1 MAGIHFDITGE
12 NRNFLQSLRGAE
24 NGVRQT
30 ANAMEQYGQQIE
42 GMFNKIKTAAELS
55 LAGFTVKGFAEKVA
69 LVRGE
74 FQQLE
79 VAFETMLGSTD
90 KARAMMDDMTK
101 LAATTPFDLQGVANG
116 AKQLLAYGME
126 ADKIT
131 DTLRRL
137 GDVAAGLGIQLGDLT
152 YLYGTTMAQGRLYTQ
167 DLNQFTG
174 RGIPM
179 IRELA
184 KQFGVAE
191 SEVKDLV
198 TAGKVGFPEVEKV
211 IQSLTDKGGQFGGL
225 MEAQSH
231 TIVGQISNIEDSI
244 DMMFNEMGKSSEGAI
259 NTVLDGVGFAIDH
272 YKEFGSV
279 ILGVVASYGEWKA
292 AAMIVNSWHNMV
304 LNQAK
309 EIEETRRSE
318 LSALADKFKDTDD
331 TAQTQANTVAT
342 EQNTIARNANKS
354 AIDAEIAA
362 LEEALKVKLAEA
374 EANYNSATSKAAEA
388 ALAVDE
394 ANEKVS
400 ALEEEY
406 EAILKTGNVEKIES
420 AEMELNTAVAEANGA
435 QKNLLAAREEV
446 ATASTVKNTAAT
458 KLNTLQTEV
467 DTIQKKANTTATG
480 IWAAVTKTAT
490 TAVRGLTAA
499 IAANPIGALLVGIT
513 TALSLIPMF
522 SSETEEASAEV
533 TRFGEAAVKQTN
545 NVETLLSVIE
555 STSDTSKVHKDS
567 VDELIKIYDEYG
579 VSIDNEQDQLQ
590 QLIDKHDELIK
601 KIREEGEERQKA
613 NLLQSYEEGMT
624 KAQEEMQQAWS
635 NAYKNAEYDGS
646 GLFDDWDANDFRDK
660 ADQISLVANAITQGE
675 FEKLQQI
682 VEDGGTVT
690 QEQINETIQRVKER
704 VEQESQ
710 KLSGAS
716 LYTSSYD
723 EAGNEIKHYIDI
735 DYDGIIE
742 NYADK
747 VLNLASARRE
757 LVEEIKNT
765 KKATDDEAESVDY
778 SSMSFSDL
786 IDKAYGAKDAVE
798 SVGNTDGTPTIDT
811 KPADDATSAFEGTQ
825 GALNTLNS
833 MTATPF
839 VNTQYINNALMQTGN
854 LINSLNTLGQSPLFS
869 GTGVK
874 MPKFN
879 LNTSGFG
886 LNVGGPKLG
895 FNTNF
900 NFGSSMYGYNP
911 IATDPAAQARA
922 ELMNRVN
929 NARSDSKVDALL
941 KEVNDA
947 LKDATYGSNE
957 RAELAKL
964 QKTLQ
969 DRKKK
974 NSTSSSSKSGKK
986 GSSGKTTA
994 EKVADEQERLD
1005 DMTDDIALQR
1015 IRKEQDLANRL
1026 IDVRLEAEGNSA
1038 LILAKKR
1045 QQENKEEILQI
1056 ERERDDAMKAYVDA
1070 ERKIF
1075 EQKEKIKKTQ
1085 NSKYK
1090 EQKFDESSVDTSAIA
1105 AQYNE
1110 IIELTQKKQA
1120 QDLAKEQSD
1129 ALTAYLAEYGTFEQ
1143 RKLAITQQY
1152 EEKIKAATTKGDR
1165 LTLQEQLKSALSAID
1180 TEVLRRNIDWADIF
1194 GDMGG
1199 MLYDEMR
1206 SNLEQLDEYMRSSEF
1221 LSLGATDQKNISDIA
1236 SQMRAKVGGGTADFS
1251 KLGEQM
1257 NTLQT
1262 KMQELQ
1268 AAQEAEKKAV
1278 ELVREKQD
1286 AYNKAVADG
1295 VEDLSTYKAELNLAK
1310 EAQNQ
1315 CSEKVK
1321 ELSASSEQAARD
1333 LHNNLGSVV
1342 NGLNNLSSGLQG
1354 LKSGSLQGAF
1364 EGLKTTCS
1372 SLSTLISGKVGS
1384 ALGALAGKMGGLI
1397 GQIVESALGLLDV
1410 LKDGI
1415 SSFITSL
1422 LDTVLNAVN
1431 GILHDVLSGKI
1442 VTNVIGSVVNGIT
1455 NIFDTLSFGALSGW
1469 MGGNVD
1475 KNEKEIAKLSESNEM
1490 LCQSI
1495 EGLTETIKSS
1505 DNTNTQSVEAY
1516 KKAMAAQEEWE
1527 QNQRNAIKL
1536 RASEYSNS
1544 GHGFLG
1550 LGGKHSFNYHLN
1562 DKGSGWY
1569 GWNDFTNAL
1578 QQNGVNKSVR
1588 SAGDIWNLSPEEM
1601 KLLRDF
1607 APTAWME
1614 LLRTDGESNPSD
1626 LINAYIEKAGVGDQ
1640 LLSQLNEKLTGY
1652 SWDGFKDSFASAL
1665 SDMGSTTEDFAD
1677 NIEKV
1682 ISQAILNSLITSQYQ
1697 DRIKA
1702 LYKMIAD
1709 AAEDDN
1715 ITKEEADKIR
1725 AENEAIAN
1733 SMIAD
1738 RERLIELGILNNDG
1752 SAYKQEASTGS
1763 WQNLGEETAQE
1774 LNGRFTAVQM
1784 NTADMA
1790 DRMLTTLTLLTGITE
1805 TQASNALI
1813 LGEIRN
1819 MMVYTNSYLE
1829 DVVKYAKMT
1838 YNQFGTKLDDIVK
1851 NTKNM

>member
-24 NGVRQT
+24 NGVKQT

-79 VAFETMLGSTD
+79 VAFETMLGSAD
-90 KARAMMDDMTK
+90 KARSMMDDMTK

-126 ADKIT
+126 ADKIS

-152 YLYGTTMAQGRLYTQ
+152 YLYGTTMAQGRMYTQ

-198 TAGKVGFPEVEKV
+198 SAGKVGFPEVEKV
-211 IQSLTDKGGQFGGL
+211 IKSLTDQGGQFGGL

-309 EIEETRRSE
+309 EIEETRQAE

-362 LEEALKVKLAEA
+362 IQASLQAKLLEA
-374 EANYNSATSKAAEA
+374 EATEKAALDEYEFAKAALSSAECGVEMRERDLEA
-388 ALAVDE
+388 AL
-394 ANEKVS
+394 
-400 ALEEEY
+400 
-406 EAILKTGNVEKIES
+406 KTADGEKIER
-420 AEMELNTAVAEANGA
+420 AEIELNKAALDQNSASRRLSVAE
-435 QKNLLAAREEV
+435 KNLE
-446 ATASTVKNTAAT
+446 TASTTKNTT
-458 KLNTLQTEV
+458 QQKLNTLQTEV

-522 SSETEEASAEV
+522 SSETAEASAEV

-579 VSIDNEQDQLQ
+579 VSIDKEQDQLQ

-613 NLLQSYEEGMT
+613 NLIQSYEEGMT
-624 KAQEEMQQAWS
+624 KALEEMQKAWS
-635 NAYKNAEYDGS
+635 KAYQNAEYEGS
-646 GLFDDWDANDFRDK
+646 GLFDDWDANDFQDK
-660 ADQISLVANAITQGE
+660 ADQISLVANAIAQGE

-690 QEQINETIQRVKER
+690 QDQINETIQRVKER

-723 EAGNEIKHYIDI
+723 EAGNKIKHYIDI
-735 DYDGIIE
+735 DYEGIME

-798 SVGNTDGTPTIDT
+798 
-811 KPADDATSAFEGTQ
+811 GTQ
-825 GALNTLNS
+825 GALNVLNG

-854 LINSLNTLGQSPLFS
+854 LINSLNTLGQSPLFT
-869 GTGVK
+869 GTSVNV
-874 MPKFN
+874 PKFN
-879 LNTSGFG
+879 FNTSGLG

-900 NFGSSMYGYNP
+900 NFGSSMYGFNP
-911 IATDPAAQARA
+911 IATDPAAQAIA

-929 NARSDSKVDALL
+929 NAKSDSKVDALL
-941 KEVNDA
+941 KEVDDA
-947 LKDATYGSNE
+947 LKDADYGSTE

-994 EKVADEQERLD
+994 EKVADEQERLE

-1026 IDVRLEAEGNSA
+1026 IDVRLEAEGNST

-1056 ERERDDAMKAYVDA
+1056 ERERDDAMRAYVDA

-1105 AQYNE
+1105 AQYDE
-1110 IIELTQKKQA
+1110 IIALTQKKQA
-1120 QDLAKEQSD
+1120 HDIAKEQSD

-1152 EEKIKAATTKGDR
+1152 EEKIKAATTEGDR
-1165 LTLQEQLKSALSAID
+1165 LTLQEQLKSELSAID
-1180 TEVLRRNIDWADIF
+1180 TEALRRNIDWADIF

-1221 LSLGATDQKNISDIA
+1221 LSLGATDQKNIANIA

-1251 KLGEQM
+1251 KFGDQM
-1257 NTLQT
+1257 NTLKT
-1262 KMQELQ
+1262 KMKELQ
-1268 AAQEAEKKAV
+1268 AAKEAEKKSV
-1278 ELVREKQD
+1278 ELVRAKQD
-1286 AYNKAVADG
+1286 AYNKAVSDG
-1295 VEDLSTYKAELNLAK
+1295 VEDLSTYEAELNLAK
-1310 EAQNQ
+1310 EAQSQ
-1315 CSEKVK
+1315 CSDNVK

-1333 LHNNLGSVV
+1333 LHNNLSSVV
-1342 NGLNNLSSGLQG
+1342 TGFNNLSSGLQG

-1372 SLSTLISGKVGS
+1372 SLSTLISGKVCS
-1384 ALGALAGKMGGLI
+1384 ALGAFAGQLGGVI
-1397 GQIVESALGLLDV
+1397 GQIVESVLGLLDV

-1415 SSFITSL
+1415 SSIITSL
-1422 LDTVLNAVN
+1422 IDTVFNAIN
-1431 GILHDVLSGKI
+1431 GILHDVLSGEI
-1442 VTNVIGSVVNGIT
+1442 VTKVLDSVINGVT
-1455 NIFDTLSFGALSGW
+1455 NIFDNLSFGAWSNW
-1469 MGGNVD
+1469 MDG
-1475 KNEKEIAKLSESNEM
+1475 NEKEMQEKIDELTTSNE
-1490 LCQSI
+1490 LLAQSI
-1495 EGLTETIKSS
+1495 DGLADSINNKDT
-1505 DNTNTQSVEAY
+1505 TNSQSVEAY
-1516 KKAMAAQEEWE
+1516 KKALTAEQEWE
-1527 QNQRNAIKL
+1527 QNQRDIINAE
-1536 RASEYSNS
+1536 ASKWTNS
-1544 GHGFLG
+1544 GYGFLG
-1550 LGGKHSFNYHLN
+1550 LGGKSSFNHYV
-1562 DKGSGWY
+1562 DKYFHGWDEF
-1569 GWNDFTNAL
+1569 NQAL
-1578 QQNGVNKSVR
+1578 AMNGVNKRVV
-1588 SAGDIWNLSPEEM
+1588 SARDLWNLTPEEM

-1607 APTAWME
+1607 SPTAWSQLVHMDGHGNPEKYLNDYIARAGMVDE
-1614 LLRTDGESNPSD
+1614 L
-1626 LINAYIEKAGVGDQ
+1626 V
-1640 LLSQLNEKLTGY
+1640 SQLNEKLTGY
-1652 SWDGFKDSFASAL
+1652 SWDGFKDSFSSAL
-1665 SDMGSTTEDFAD
+1665 SDMNSTTEDFAN
-1677 NIEKV
+1677 NIENV
-1682 ISQAILNSLITSQYQ
+1682 ISRAILNSLITSQYQ

-1709 AAEDDN
+1709 AAEDDK

-1725 AENEAIAN
+1725 QENEAIAN
-1733 SMIAD
+1733 AMIAD
-1738 RERLIELGILNNDG
+1738 RDRLIELGILNNDG

-1763 WQNLGEETAQE
+1763 WENLGEETAQE

-1790 DRMLTTLTLLTGITE
+1790 ERMLTTLTLLTGITD
-1805 TQASNALI
+1805 TQASNSLLLA
-1813 LGEIRN
+1813 EIRN

-1838 YNQFGTKLDDIVK
+1838 YNQFGAKLDDIVK

>member
-79 VAFETMLGSTD
+79 VAFETMLGSAD
-90 KARAMMDDMTK
+90 KARAMMDDMTR

-152 YLYGTTMAQGRLYTQ
+152 YLYGTTMAQGRMYTQ

-309 EIEETRRSE
+309 EIEETRQAE

-362 LEEALKVKLAEA
+362 IEASLQAKLLEA
-374 EANYNSATSKAAEA
+374 EATEKAAQDEYEFAKAALSSAEWGVEMRERDLEA
-388 ALAVDE
+388 ALKTADGERIE
-394 ANEKVS
+394 A
-400 ALEEEY
+400 
-406 EAILKTGNVEKIES
+406 
-420 AEMELNTAVAEANGA
+420 AEIELNKAALDQNAASRRLSVAE
-435 QKNLLAAREEV
+435 KNLET
-446 ATASTVKNTAAT
+446 ATTAKNTT
-458 KLNTLQTEV
+458 QQKLNTLQTEV

-522 SSETEEASAEV
+522 SSKTAEASAEV

-579 VSIDNEQDQLQ
+579 VSIDKEQDQLQ

-613 NLLQSYEEGMT
+613 NLIQSYEEGMT
-624 KAQEEMQQAWS
+624 KALEEMQQAWLK
-635 NAYKNAEYDGS
+635 AYQNAEYDGS
-646 GLFDDWDANDFRDK
+646 GLLDDWDANDFQDK
-660 ADQISLVANAITQGE
+660 ADQISLVANAIAQGE

-723 EAGNEIKHYIDI
+723 EVGNEIKHYIDI
-735 DYDGIIE
+735 DYEGIME
-742 NYADK
+742 DYADK

-811 KPADDATSAFEGTQ
+811 KPADDATSAVEGTQ

-869 GTGVK
+869 GTGVQ

-1105 AQYNE
+1105 AQYDE
-1110 IIELTQKKQA
+1110 IIALTQKKQA
-1120 QDLAKEQSD
+1120 QDIAKEQSD

-1152 EEKIKAATTKGDR
+1152 EEKIKAATTEGDR

-1180 TEVLRRNIDWADIF
+1180 TEALRRNIDWADIF

-1206 SNLEQLDEYMRSSEF
+1206 SNLEQLEEYMRSSEF
-1221 LSLGATDQKNISDIA
+1221 LSLGATDQKNIADIA

-1278 ELVREKQD
+1278 ELVRAKQD

-1295 VEDLSTYKAELNLAK
+1295 VEDLSTYETELNLAK

-1333 LHNNLGSVV
+1333 LHTNLSSVVDGMNNLA
-1342 NGLNNLSSGLQG
+1342 SGLQG

-1364 EGLKTTCS
+1364 EGLKTSCS
-1372 SLSTLISGKVGS
+1372 SLSTLIGGKVGS
-1384 ALGALAGKMGGLI
+1384 ALGAFAGQLGGVV
-1397 GQIVESALGLLDV
+1397 GMIVGSALGLLDV

-1415 SSFITSL
+1415 SSIITSL
-1422 LDTVLNAVN
+1422 IDTIFGAIN
-1431 GILHDVLSGKI
+1431 GILHDIFSGEI
-1442 VTNVIGSVVNGIT
+1442 VTKVLDSVITGVTS
-1455 NIFDTLSFGALSGW
+1455 IFDTLSFGAWGDW
-1469 MGGNVD
+1469 MDGND
-1475 KNEKEIAKLSESNEM
+1475 KEMQEKIDELTISNE
-1490 LCQSI
+1490 LLAQSI
-1495 EGLTETIKSS
+1495 DGLADSIKSK
-1505 DNTNTQSVEAY
+1505 DTTNSQSVEAY
-1516 KKAMAAQEEWE
+1516 KKALTAEQEWE
-1527 QNQRNAIKL
+1527 QNQRNIIDAE
-1536 RASEYSNS
+1536 ASRWTNS
-1544 GHGFLG
+1544 GYGFLG
-1550 LGGKHSFNYHLN
+1550 LGGKHSFNHYVN
-1562 DKGSGWY
+1562 DGFDGWE
-1569 GWNDFTNAL
+1569 GFNQAL
-1578 QQNGVNKSVR
+1578 AMNGVDKRVG
-1588 SAGDIWNLSPEEM
+1588 SAGDLWNLTPEEM

-1607 APTAWME
+1607 APTEWSK
-1614 LLRTDGESNPSD
+1614 LVHTDGHGNPEQYLND
-1626 LINAYIEKAGVGDQ
+1626 YIARAGMADELI
-1640 LLSQLNEKLTGY
+1640 SQLNEKLTGY

-1665 SDMGSTTEDFAD
+1665 SDMDSTTEDFAD

-1709 AAEDDN
+1709 AAEDDD

-1733 SMIAD
+1733 AMIAD
-1738 RERLIELGILNNDG
+1738 REKLIELGILNNDG